1 MTPEVET
8 ALREALTARQVT
20 GADADQAVELMTRPA
35 FLDANG
41 QPDPAAIDTY
51 ADFIATPP
59 GRTDHGAAEGAA
71 EARRR
76 FGTTARN
83 ADPGHT
89 TSTTTTG
96 TSTDHG
102 AAAGL
107 AEAARRFGTL

>member
-1 MTPEVET
+1 VTPEVET

-35 FLDANG
+35 FLDGNG
-41 QPDPAAIDTY
+41 QPDPAAIATY

-59 GRTDHGAAEGAA
+59 GSTDHGAAEGAA

-76 FGTTARN
+76 FGTARN
-83 ADPGHT
+83 ADAGHT
-89 TSTTTTG
+89 TSTTTTD

-107 AEAARRFGTL
+107 AEAARRFGNRP